1 MAITTSGS
9 LSGSQLQIGIALVLH
24 DRFTNEAREASK
36 ELRNLYKEAKNAV
49 IANLQ
54 AAESIAGTAFNAF
67 SDLSQGIWNVIQ
79 EGNMFI
85 DTMTTVGAITE
96 ATNEQLRTLSD
107 TAQTL
112 GMETMFGSVDIASGM
127 KYLAMAG
134 NTAEEI
140 NEMIRGAAFVAGAT
154 GMDLAG
160 KGGSAD
166 LITNIMRMFRI
177 EAAEASTVVGDQ
189 LTKATLSANMS
200 MTDLAEAIKYAGAD
214 MVTLGQQ
221 LPQVAALI
229 GVLGDAGIQGS
240 MAGTAIGNMARY
252 LNKSISDE
260 GFKGFKTLAS
270 LGLSREEFLTAKGEL
285 QDFASILEKIRNAM
299 VSQGMSP
306 VDMNS
311 TLLSIFGVR
320 GNRAAVA
327 LINNLDRYEEL
338 KNKIIYESKGYAQS
352 VMETRMASLAGATDA
367 LLNSFENLRTTYV
380 QAIEPWLANIFNM
393 VGDFVTSIR
402 GLVAT
407 PFGKIASG
415 LFTIGTAVGLL
426 GTAMIK
432 LRAKWLLFKTDSLV
446 NTGNIFTLMRKGWSQ
461 SIMGA
466 TQYIKI
472 LKLAQTQSSMGNM
485 QAIIEHA
492 KMGGKNGGIGGIYWN
507 AGANQW
513 VSKFNNSFV
522 KNKDADHIL
531 QRYAQ
536 SQRLNRN
543 LMLQTAMSGGYN
555 QSVYRRELLNRF
567 GSASAARSY
576 LNTPWGRISSS
587 LRGIAGPFA
596 GIGALFGGPV
606 GIGITAISL
615 LLPSL
620 ISWIQK
626 SKESTDKNTYSV
638 TTLAGQYKTEQE
650 RIANRKSLRLTEE
663 LVTATN
669 ALLAVAQAQ
678 AANNNYKVTIED
690 SNGRLVTTGSLRK
703 DLQEIAKDY
712 DLSRGTF

>member
-1 MAITTSGS
+1 MAITTTSGS

-24 DRFTNEAREASK
+24 DRFTNEARQASK
-36 ELRNLYKEAKNAV
+36 ELRNLYKEAKDAV
-49 IANLQ
+49 VANLQ
-54 AAESIAGTAFNAF
+54 AAESMAGTAFNAF

-85 DTMTTVGAITE
+85 DTMTTVGAITQ
-96 ATNEQLRTLSD
+96 ATNEQLRILSD

-260 GFKGFKTLAS
+260 GFKGFKILAS

-285 QDFASILEKIRNAM
+285 QDFSFILERIRDAM
-299 VSQGMSP
+299 VAQGMSP

-338 KNKIIYESKGYAQS
+338 KNKILYESKDYAKS

-380 QAIEPWLANIFNM
+380 QAIEPWLAPFFRAI
-393 VGDFVTSIR
+393 GDFVTSIR
-402 GLVAT
+402 DLVAT
-407 PFGKIASG
+407 PFGKVASG
-415 LFTIGTAVGLL
+415 IFTITTAVGLL
-426 GTAMIK
+426 GTALVK

-446 NTGNIFTLMRKGWSQ
+446 NTNNMFTLLRRGWQ
-461 SIMGA
+461 NSIMSA
-466 TQYIKI
+466 TQYINI
-472 LKLAQTQSSMGNM
+472 LRTAQTQSSMGNL
-485 QAIIEHA
+485 AAVTAAA
-492 KMGGKNGGIGGIYWN
+492 KMNGGVGGIYWN
-507 AGANQW
+507 AGANRW

-522 KNKDADHIL
+522 KNADADRIL
-531 QRYAQ
+531 RNYAQ
-536 SQRLNRN
+536 SQHLNRT
-543 LMLQTAMSGGYN
+543 LMLQTALSGGYN
-555 QSVYRRELLNRF
+555 QSAHGRELISRF
-567 GSASAARSY
+567 GSAAAARNY
-576 LNTPWGRISSS
+576 LNSPWGRILSGF
-587 LRGIAGPFA
+587 RGIAGPFA

-638 TTLAGQYKTEQE
+638 ATLAGQYKTEQE

-690 SNGRLVTTGSLRK
+690 SNGRFVTTGSLRK

-712 DLSRGTF
+712 DLSQGTF